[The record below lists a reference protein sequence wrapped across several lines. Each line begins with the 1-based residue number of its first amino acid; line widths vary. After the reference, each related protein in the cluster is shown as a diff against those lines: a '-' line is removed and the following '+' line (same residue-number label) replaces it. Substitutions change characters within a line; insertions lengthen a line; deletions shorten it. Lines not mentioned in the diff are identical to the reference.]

1 MRSISFFSLARS
13 SVLIFMFSQQDL
25 WTFVNPICVNRFM
38 RALAL
43 SMLPGSKT
51 TDTNIPT
58 SIIKS
63 HSLVKPLILFHY
75 RDMNK
80 KCKNG
85 LITLL
90 LLAATFRLCAQDVPE
105 MTVSNLQAMASGS
118 TISLSWSLPDAAAR
132 ANITSLSVFRATK
145 PIYSSTSI
153 STKEPIAVLEAGQ
166 IAYTDHVYD
175 TKDYYYAVLATID
188 TSKSGNGSLY
198 YDEELDKTTRTTGTL
213 YTVILPGVNS
223 TITSVRAASTSQ
235 RKEVKQK
242 TESQPLPYEKEIEEL
257 KITDT
262 SERKGTIS
270 LKAEKKA
277 KNLVSGIPQQTVT
290 MLAPHLFTEDS
301 VIPSGGDDYLLYAIL
316 SNTFIKNDYENAIK
330 KLTAFL
336 SQTRNE
342 SVTNRSLFYLG
353 ESYYFSGEY
362 TKALNKFL
370 KVSDAYPALSR
381 KWIDSCLDCM

>member
-1 MRSISFFSLARS
+1 
-13 SVLIFMFSQQDL
+13 
-25 WTFVNPICVNRFM
+25 
-38 RALAL
+38 
-43 SMLPGSKT
+43 
-51 TDTNIPT
+51 
-58 SIIKS
+58 
-63 HSLVKPLILFHY
+63 
-75 RDMNK
+75 MNK